1 VDHQAVCG
9 GEKRRSN
16 RKIYIPARMN
26 GTFSMDRLD
35 KISVAVIAVLA
46 VWAMVLVGQA
56 ATAPVAPKKIA
67 QQAQAQLNPEYT
79 RKLKVARDLME
90 NNNLQKAEELAMS
103 LVRENPYIGSSYMIL
118 GDIRMRKQELVK
130 AMFDYKNA
138 VELNPDF
145 LDKKT
150 DLFQG
155 KKIRVAM
162 EEVLAF
168 LEDELRKSPGDAR
181 LKEQKKTLYYMQR
194 KLAGSCG

>member
-1 VDHQAVCG
+1 
-9 GEKRRSN
+9 
-16 RKIYIPARMN
+16 
-26 GTFSMDRLD
+26 MDRLD
-35 KISVAVIAVLA
+35 KISAAFIAVFSIWA
-46 VWAMVLVGQA
+46 VLLVGQA
-56 ATAPVAPKKIA
+56 ATAPVAPQKA
-67 QQAQAQLNPEYT
+67 ARQAQARLDPEYT
-79 RKLKVARDLME
+79 RKLKVARHLMQ
-90 NNNLQKAEELAMS
+90 NSNLQKAEELVIS
-103 LVRENPYIGSSYMIL
+103 LVKENPYIGSSYMVL

-162 EEVLAF
+162 QEVQAF
-168 LEDELRKSPGDAR
+168 LEQELSKNPAASA
-181 LKEQKKTLYYMQR
+181 LKEQRKTLYYMQR